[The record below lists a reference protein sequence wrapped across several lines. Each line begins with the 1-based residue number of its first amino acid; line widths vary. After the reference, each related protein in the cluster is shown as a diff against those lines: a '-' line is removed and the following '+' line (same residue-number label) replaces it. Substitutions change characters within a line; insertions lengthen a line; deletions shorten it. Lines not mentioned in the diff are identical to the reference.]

1 MSELSG
7 TIAVI
12 CPTEQISEK
21 FSKRSLIVDIGG
33 DTPINL
39 EYHFDDCALLDGFVV
54 GEQVKVA
61 YDLDGRKWTN
71 PKGEDK
77 YFVTLKIGAIW
88 KLGAEP
94 QQQQPAP
101 QQAPDK
107 PGFEPPPMDHPPQ
120 PGSSNEVPF

>member
-1 MSELSG
+1 MSELTG

-71 PKGEDK
+71 PQGVDK
-77 YFVTLKIGAIW
+77 YFVTLKIASID
-88 KLGAEP
+88 KLTVLKTP

-101 QQAPDK
+101 QQEK
-107 PGFEPPPMDHPPQ
+107 PFEAPPMDHPPQ
-120 PGSSNEVPF
+120 PGSGSEVPF